1 MNLPGLRHTEYNTM
15 ICVFRIRP
23 AHAGAQRR
31 GWPVGVQFTRDYRL
45 IVDELSEAIQR
56 MDGFYGFLEMSAEQW
71 NLLSDDEQK
80 QCARALA
87 DDVIYALG
95 GLPTVEIGDGVATYD
110 RRRHVIKLKTG
121 ENRVHVVYLM

>member
-1 MNLPGLRHTEYNTM
+1 
-15 ICVFRIRP
+15 
-23 AHAGAQRR
+23 
-31 GWPVGVQFTRDYRL
+31 VGVQFTRDYRL